1 MSIIKIGLLGFGT
14 VSAGFYNRLEA
25 VRANLCQQTG
35 LEARV
40 EKVLVRREEAEK
52 LAQLLEGRLVYDFND
67 ILNDPEIHVVVE
79 AISGAEP
86 AGSYIEAALL
96 AGKHVITANK
106 AAVAS
111 RWNQLHEAAES
122 GGAELYYEASVCAGI
137 PLIQVLKTISQ
148 SDRIVGLEA
157 IVNGT
162 SNYILTAMA
171 ESHAAYEEALSEAQ
185 RLGYAEADPT
195 ADVDGWDAANK
206 LSILCGL
213 AFGEHLSP
221 QELSRDSL
229 RGLDSAKQGF
239 KLIASAKRE
248 GGRLRADVSLVQLSP
263 EHPLYS
269 VNGVDN
275 GVVLTT
281 EGIGQLQLFGPGAG
295 GFPTG
300 TAMVS
305 DLYQLIQKLKPIQ

>member
-1 MSIIKIGLLGFGT
+1 MGVLKIGLLGFGT

-25 VRANLCQQTG
+25 VRANIYQQTG
-35 LEARV
+35 FEARV
-40 EKVLVRREEAEK
+40 EKVLVRREEAVK
-52 LAQLLEGRLVYDFND
+52 LSETLAGRLVYTFDD
-67 ILNDPEIHVVVE
+67 ILNDPEIRVVVE

-86 AGSYIEAALL
+86 AGSYIEAALR

-111 RWNQLHEAAES
+111 RWHQLHEAAVA

-148 SDRIVGLEA
+148 SDRIVGIEA

-171 ESHAAYEEALSEAQ
+171 ESDAAYETALLEAQ
-185 RLGYAEADPT
+185 RLGYAEADPS

-213 AFGEHLSP
+213 AFGEHLKP
-221 QELSRDSL
+221 AELPRDSL

-239 KLIASAKRE
+239 KVIASAKKE
-248 GGRLRADVSLVQLSP
+248 AGQLRASVALTQLAP
-263 EHPLYS
+263 DHPLYG

-281 EGIGQLQLFGPGAG
+281 EGIGQIQLFGPGAG

-305 DLYQLIQKLKPIQ
+305 DLYQLIQKLTLLK